1 VPDGKSVILLRK
13 QKIYGAEDYDWK
25 AIFRAGFGDR
35 GVPPLLQGVL
45 DDKSVRQILD
55 ENKKSLPDVNH

>member
-1 VPDGKSVILLRK
+1 M
-13 QKIYGAEDYDWK
+13 EDYDWK